1 MRLWH
6 WRSLFSAGKRTAC
19 LVNQV
24 PPGQQSE
31 PDGRRRLSDLPY
43 LLPKDLQEINRL
55 DFQHYVLRQALGRL
69 TFAPVDEQLRR
80 GGQVLDVGCGTGRWA
95 IDLARLYPPT
105 QVTGLDLEL
114 VKATT
119 LPPNYRFVQ
128 GDILKGLPFAER
140 TFVYTHQRF
149 LVAAIPLEHWPRV
162 VQDLHRVTAPGGW
175 IELIELGAETRN
187 AGPCLEQLL
196 AWGRQLAA
204 SRGIDG
210 TQMHRLSEW
219 LLQAGCRQVQAQTLW
234 LPLGA
239 WVGRLGL
246 LFLRDVVSG
255 FTGLEGPVLHT
266 CGITSEHFRQTIAA
280 LEHECNQRRTRYA
293 CYLAAGQV

>member
-114 VKATT
+114 SR
-119 LPPNYRFVQ
+119 P
-128 GDILKGLPFAER
+128 
-140 TFVYTHQRF
+140 QR
-149 LVAAIPLEHWPRV
+149 
-162 VQDLHRVTAPGGW
+162 
-175 IELIELGAETRN
+175 
-187 AGPCLEQLL
+187 
-196 AWGRQLAA
+196 
-204 SRGIDG
+204 
-210 TQMHRLSEW
+210 
-219 LLQAGCRQVQAQTLW
+219 CR
-234 LPLGA
+234 P
-239 WVGRLGL
+239 
-246 LFLRDVVSG
+246 
-255 FTGLEGPVLHT
+255 
-266 CGITSEHFRQTIAA
+266 TIALSRETSSRVFPLPSEPSSIPTNA
-280 LEHECNQRRTRYA
+280 SWWQ
-293 CYLAAGQV
+293 QFP